1 MGLGVGQSGR
11 RRASVYTHRM
21 TNVAWIGTGV
31 MGLSMCGHLID
42 AGYPMTV
49 YSRTPGKAQSL
60 VDRGARWA
68 SSPRE
73 AARDADVIFT
83 MVGFPN
89 DVREVYL
96 GETGILGGARRGAIA
111 VDMTSTSPSLAQ
123 EIDAAARARGMATL
137 DAPVSGGDVGARNAA
152 LSIMVGG
159 ETATFETVLPLFQK
173 MGKAIVHQ
181 GPAGAGQHTKVCNQI
196 VVAGTNIGV
205 CESLFYGQRAGLNLD
220 TMLQSIRGGAAACW
234 TLENLAPR
242 VLKGNFDPGFFV
254 DHFVKD
260 MGIALD
266 ECQRM
271 HITLPGLQV
280 VHDVYRR
287 VQQLGHGRKGT
298 HALFL
303 ALEEMNRPA

>member
-1 MGLGVGQSGR
+1 
-11 RRASVYTHRM
+11 
-21 TNVAWIGTGV
+21 
-31 MGLSMCGHLID
+31 
-42 AGYPMTV
+42 MTV
-49 YSRTPGKAQSL
+49 YSRTPGKAQPL

-73 AARDADVIFT
+73 AARDADIIFT

-96 GETGILGGARRGAIA
+96 GDTGILGGARAGAIA
-111 VDMTSTSPSLAQ
+111 VDMTSTSPSLAV
-123 EIDAAARARGMATL
+123 EIDAAARARGIATL
-137 DAPVSGGDVGARNAA
+137 DAPVSGGDVGACNAA

-159 ETATFETVLPLFQK
+159 DAATFETVLPLFQK
-173 MGKAIVHQ
+173 MGKAIIHQ

-196 VVAGTNIGV
+196 VVAGTIIGV

-266 ECQRM
+266 ECRRM
-271 HITLPGLQV
+271 QISLPGLQV

-287 VQQLGHGRKGT
+287 VQELGHGRKGT

-303 ALEEMNRPA
+303 ALEEVNKQP